1 MCLPFSL
8 HINCRIHEVDVFV
21 VQLLAQEF
29 DSLPKPLEVD
39 NFPFPQELDDIV
51 DIGIIRDPQDVVIGH
66 AGLLLWYIGF
76 NTK

>member
-1 MCLPFSL
+1 MAQKYTTS
-8 HINCRIHEVDVFV
+8 CRPIRF
-21 VQLLAQEF
+21 
-29 DSLPKPLEVD
+29 PKPLEVD
-39 NFPFPQELDDIV
+39 NFPFSQELDDIV